1 MRPSTSLAYNVCS
14 ARATTPPR
22 GGSGSHSLRCFDN
35 GQRLAAFAV
44 DHLRYW
50 HCAQSCCS
58 LWGSPLQ
65 GHAASALKTMELC
78 SEPADYTGVSAKHS
92 PTSLWLYAP
101 GVHYRPKIN
110 RKNPNAAARGII
122 LVHNYRGKHS
132 IISAGSKGQSFKPF
146 NMKPQGR

>member
-44 DHLRYW
+44 DHLHYW

-58 LWGSPLQ
+58 LWGSPLPGQ
-65 GHAASALKTMELC
+65 AVRALKTMELC

-92 PTSLWLYAP
+92 PTSQVFTTVPRSTGRTPMLQRSDLCQFLF
-101 GVHYRPKIN
+101 
-110 RKNPNAAARGII
+110 RKCII
-122 LVHNYRGKHS
+122 IEVS
-132 IISAGSKGQSFKPF
+132 IRLSLQGQKVKAL
-146 NMKPQGR
+146 NHLT